1 MQDGRNF
8 SFLAAGPPEARQ
20 ASKAASENALLAARS
35 ILLAARSMLCERV
48 SEALEMLVL
57 MSRCQE

>member
-8 SFLAAGPPEARQ
+8 SFLAAEPPEARQ
-20 ASKAASENALLAARS
+20 ASKAASENA
-35 ILLAARSMLCERV
+35 LLAARSMLCERV